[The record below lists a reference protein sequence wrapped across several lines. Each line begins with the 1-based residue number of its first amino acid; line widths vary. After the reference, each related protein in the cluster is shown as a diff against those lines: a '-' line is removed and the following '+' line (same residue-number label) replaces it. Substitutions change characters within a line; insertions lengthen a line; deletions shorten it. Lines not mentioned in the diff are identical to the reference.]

1 MSDSRTGAE
10 SRLSTKVDVSVPH
23 PARVYDYL
31 LGGRDHY
38 PPDRNLGDAIIADVP
53 DVQIAARANR
63 AFLGRAVRCL
73 VGELGITQFLDI
85 GTGIP
90 SAGNTHE
97 VAQALDPAARV
108 VYVDHDPIVMVHAR
122 ALLKGTPQG
131 RTSFIHADLRDP
143 ETILADPCLTANLDL
158 ERPVAIMLVAIMMYI
173 LDKDGPQAIVAR
185 LLDAVPPGS
194 CVVITHLTGDTNL
207 RGVLRIV
214 ELGKRSGVNQCAR
227 SRAEFESLFA
237 GTELVAPGIAPV
249 SGWRPDLAGT
259 TEVDLAGAADSAL
272 LWAGVGR
279 KR

>member
-1 MSDSRTGAE
+1 MSDSRTGAD
-10 SRLSTKVDVSVPH
+10 SRMSTTIDVTVPH

-38 PPDRNLGDAIIADVP
+38 PPDRTLGAAIIADVP
-53 DVQIAARANR
+53 DVQVAARANR

-73 VGELGITQFLDI
+73 VSEWGITQFLDI

-90 SAGNTHE
+90 TAGNTHE

-131 RTSFIHADLRDP
+131 RTAFIHADLRDP
-143 ETILADPCLTANLDL
+143 ESILTDPAFTANLDPA
-158 ERPVAIMLVAIMMYI
+158 RPVAIMLVAIMMYI
-173 LDKDGPQAIVAR
+173 LDTDGPQAIVAR
-185 LLDAVPPGS
+185 LLDAVPAGS
-194 CVVITHLTGDTNL
+194 CVVITHLTGDANL

-214 ELGKRSGVNQCAR
+214 ELGRRSGLEQCAR
-227 SRAEFESLFA
+227 NRAEFESLFA

-249 SGWRPDLAGT
+249 SAWRSDLAGT
-259 TEVDLAGAADSAL
+259 TEVDRAGAADSAL

-279 KR
+279 KC